1 MAQTWSENH
10 LGKPAKGGL
19 ENMSMTTG
27 FVPADLETT
36 IPFGYGIVSKT
47 GKEGEVLLPGESGAS
62 KQFLGITAFSQEAT
76 SYTKTHTGPV
86 AKNAVYP
93 NAYAAGDV
101 VGIVTR
107 GSVICKVAAGSSG
120 IQAGD
125 RICVIKG
132 GFIDAYKNYTA
143 ADGGSNEAFLID
155 AVAESDGKAN
165 ECISIQLFGAAATL
179 FKYN

>member
-1 MAQTWSENH
+1 MAQKWSSNH
-10 LGKPAKGGL
+10 LGKPARGGI

-27 FVPADLETT
+27 FVPATLGTT

-47 GKEGEVLLPGESGAS
+47 GAEGEVLLPGESGAS

-76 SYTKTHTGPV
+76 HYTKTHTGPT

-93 NAYAAGDV
+93 DAYAAGDV

-107 GSVICKVAAGSSG
+107 GSVICKVASGSTG

-132 GFIDAYKNYTA
+132 GFIDAYKNYTVNNSE
-143 ADGGSNEAFLID
+143 GSNEAFLID
-155 AVAESDGKAN
+155 AVAESDAAAN
-165 ECISIQLFGAAATL
+165 DCISIQMFGAAAEL
-179 FKYN
+179 FKY